1 MFVTKTSMITGQQ
14 NTLWVEGLTQD
25 MIEKWE
31 NGALIQDAMA
41 TIPQELR
48 EFIMS
53 GITPDEWDTTFPEEE
68 EWDEDEVST
77 EDKVAAAKKLVE
89 WLEDHKNFQ
98 D

>member
-31 NGALIQDAMA
+31 GGALIQDAMA

-48 EFIMS
+48 EFVMS
-53 GITPDEWDTTFPEEE
+53 GITPTEWNNVFPDEEE
-68 EWDEDEVST
+68 G
-77 EDKVAAAKKLVE
+77 
-89 WLEDHKNFQ
+89 F
-98 D
+98 